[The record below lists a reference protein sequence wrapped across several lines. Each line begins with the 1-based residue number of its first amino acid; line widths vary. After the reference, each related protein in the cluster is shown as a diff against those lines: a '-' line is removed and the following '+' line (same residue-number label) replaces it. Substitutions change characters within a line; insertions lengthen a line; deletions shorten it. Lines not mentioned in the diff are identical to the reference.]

1 MSNGIPEKVLKEI
14 FPEKIERGL
23 ASDKVYSHL
32 KRMILSG
39 RLKKGERLPRWK
51 FVKTFDVNE
60 SAVTVAFWRLR
71 KDGLIITKGKRGSF
85 VV

>member
-1 MSNGIPEKVLKEI
+1 MSDGVPKKVLKKI
-14 FPEKIERGL
+14 FPEKLERSL
-23 ASDKVYSHL
+23 VSDKVYFHL
-32 KRMILSG
+32 KRMIRSG
-39 RLKKGERLPRWK
+39 KLKKGERLLRWK

-60 SAVTVAFWRLR
+60 SGVTLAFSRLR

>member
-1 MSNGIPEKVLKEI
+1 MSDGVPKKVLKKI
-14 FPEKIERGL
+14 FPKKLERGL
-23 ASDKVYSHL
+23 ASDKVYFHL

-39 RLKKGERLPRWK
+39 NLKKGERLLRWK

-60 SAVTVAFWRLR
+60 SSVTAAFRRLR
-71 KDGLIITKGKRGSF
+71 KDGLILTKGKRGSF

>member
-1 MSNGIPEKVLKEI
+1 MSGRIPQKVLKKI

-23 ASDKVYSHL
+23 ASDKVYFHL

-39 RLKKGERLPRWK
+39 KLKKGERLLRWK

-60 SAVTVAFWRLR
+60 SAVTVAFSRLR
-71 KDGLIITKGKRGSF
+71 KDGLIMTRGKRGSF